1 MRDVRL
7 DLLRILGIIAVV
19 CIHTFCVLDYAVYPQ
34 YRTIGLVLNTLCH
47 YAVPLFVMVSGI
59 VLMDRCD
66 GPLASFYWKRLTR
79 IGFPLA
85 PCVVFFVL
93 LRVFRDGDSVALVLK
108 ETVMGRPYYHLW
120 FAFMLIGVSLFLP
133 LIVRLVEEINNL
145 MLLIACGLFIYVA
158 WRGGEGPYQII
169 PYVAYAMIGMIIY
182 RRYGNG
188 NHRLEG
194 LLAFVL
200 CAILSVVNAR
210 LVQRTESFWTIG
222 YSSPFILVGASS
234 LMVAYLALWPRFT
247 STSIVRLARLT
258 FAVYLWHPVM
268 KGIATVVSDRFPW
281 MTFHAWLVF
290 PLTAVLSFGLVWI
303 FSCLPVGAAWLG
315 VKERSVPGTQG
326 KL

>member
-7 DLLRILGIIAVV
+7 DLLRIIGIIAVV
-19 CIHTFCVLDYAVYPQ
+19 CIHTFCVLDFAEYPQ

-66 GPLASFYWKRLTR
+66 GSLAAFYWKRLTR
-79 IGFPLA
+79 IAFPLV
-85 PCVVFFVL
+85 PCVVFFVM
-93 LRVFRDGDSVALVLK
+93 LRVFRDGDSAALVLK
-108 ETVMGRPYYHLW
+108 ETIMGRPYYHLW

-169 PYVAYAMIGMIIY
+169 PYLAYAMIGMIIY

-188 NHRLEG
+188 NHCLEG

-200 CAILSVVNAR
+200 CATLSVVNAR
-210 LVQRTESFWTIG
+210 LVLRTESFWTIG

-234 LMVAYLALWPRFT
+234 LMVAYLSLLPRFT
-247 STSIVRLARLT
+247 STNIVRLAGLT
-258 FAVYLWHPVM
+258 FAVYLWHPVF
-268 KGIATVVSDRFPW
+268 KGISMALIFHIPW
-281 MTFHAWLVF
+281 LRDQAGLSF
-290 PLTAVLSFGLVWI
+290 PLTCLFAFSTMFCLSFFRLSAWI
-303 FSCLPVGAAWLG
+303 GVG
-315 VKERSVPGTQG
+315 RR
-326 KL
+326 